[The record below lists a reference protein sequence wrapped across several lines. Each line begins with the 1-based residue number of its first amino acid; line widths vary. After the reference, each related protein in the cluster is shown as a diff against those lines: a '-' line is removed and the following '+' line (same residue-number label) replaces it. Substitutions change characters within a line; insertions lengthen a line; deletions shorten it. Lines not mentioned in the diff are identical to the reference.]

1 MHSVVGSMIDWYNV
15 QFYNREFVASI
26 VTNLLIS
33 APEGFTEYV
42 TCPSLLSASSETWP
56 NTAVFQ
62 IAASGVPLSKIV
74 IGKPAILTD
83 ASNGYMD
90 PVTMASCLS
99 HAKDQNWSKRACLIY
114 SIQRS
119 MVFY

>member
-1 MHSVVGSMIDWYNV
+1 MHSVIGSMIDWYNV
-15 QFYNREFVASI
+15 QFYNREFVASF
-26 VTNLLIS
+26 VLNLLIS
-33 APEGFTEYV
+33 PPEGFTEYV
-42 TCPSLLSASSETWP
+42 TCPSLLSASTETWP

-62 IAASGVPLSKIV
+62 IAASGVPMSKIV

-99 HAKDQNWSKRACLIY
+99 QAKDQNWSKRVCLICGT
-114 SIQRS
+114 RRL
-119 MVFY
+119 MVLH